1 MEVQEIQA
9 IRYYPDPVLRR
20 RAKRVPST
28 DGSVQKIIDDMIV
41 TMHTANGVGLAAP
54 QIGLSLR
61 IAVLQMPE
69 EEPIVLVNPEM
80 IKRRGEREIEEACLS
95 LPGYR
100 GLLKR
105 SESVTVK
112 AKDRRGK
119 EIRLKA
125 TGLLSQALEHELDHL
140 NGILYFD
147 HIEDRE
153 NNFYRVETVAEANH
167 QEDGE

>member
-1 MEVQEIQA
+1 MEVQA
-9 IRYYPDPVLRR
+9 IRCYPDPVLRR

-28 DGSVQKIIDDMIV
+28 DGSVQKIIDDMIA

-69 EEPIVLVNPEM
+69 EELIVLINPEM
-80 IKRRGEREIEEACLS
+80 VKRRGEREIEEACLS